1 MKLAFEG
8 ILIKPHGREK
18 YWGVSVPLLEIYSQ
32 GKSQKEAL
40 AMIKDAVVNAV
51 AEKGLKVEVQ
61 MTGDDTFALS
71 ASDFGVLLAFM
82 LKQKRVSKKLSFREV
97 SEKLGSSSPNAYRRY
112 EHGESGTSLEKLV
125 ELMGAVSEDEYL
137 LLKTG

>member
-8 ILIKPHGREK
+8 ILKKPQRKEK
-18 YWGVSVPLLEIYSQ
+18 YWGVGVPLLEIYSQ
-32 GKSQKEAL
+32 GKSQKDAL
-40 AMIKDAVVNAV
+40 AMIKDAVENAV
-51 AEKGLKVEVQ
+51 SEKSFKVEVQ

-82 LKQKRVSKKLSFREV
+82 LKQKRIAKDLSFREV
-97 SEKLGSSSPNAYRRY
+97 SEKLGSSSPNAYSRY
-112 EHGESGTSLEKLV
+112 EHRDSGMSLEKLL
-125 ELMGAVSEDEYL
+125 ELVGAVSDDEYL